1 MAVFA
6 ATDFDITIGGTDF
19 SASLAAVTLDIS
31 REQLETTAFGDAA
44 RTYIA
49 GLQEASVT
57 LSFHQDFAAS
67 AVDETLHA
75 ALGTELA
82 IVIKP
87 TSAAVGAGN
96 PSYSFSAL
104 PFQFGA
110 RPIHNPPAV
119 NRYQSQ
125 HNAICWCASMRTHKA
140 N

>member
-6 ATDFDITIGGTDF
+6 ATDLEVTIGGTDF

-49 GLQEASVT
+49 GLQEGSVT

-82 IVIKP
+82 FVVKP

-96 PSYSFSAL
+96 PSYSFNAL
-104 PFQFGA
+104 VTQITPFSSNVGDLATQDVTFPISGA
-110 RPIHNPPAV
+110 VTRAT
-119 NRYQSQ
+119 S
-125 HNAICWCASMRTHKA
+125 
-140 N
+140 